1 MHNKWGET
9 RFVYLW
15 ENRHALDPFVIRIRE
30 CSIRKGQDTIL
41 EDIDLS
47 VQEGEFL
54 YLIGRTGS
62 GKSSLIKAMYGEWVF
77 QGGEAFVAGFNML
90 KITRKQIPQL
100 RRKLGIVF
108 QEFFL
113 LRERNVF
120 DNLDFVLRATGWKS
134 AKERRDR
141 IARVLTDTRM
151 ASFGHRFPAELS
163 GGEQQRLAIARALL
177 NDPKVLLADEP
188 AGNLDPQ
195 TSDEIVQ
202 LIRQLSEAHG
212 TAVLFATHDYRL
224 INKFPGGILRC
235 QDGKID
241 RADTAAI
248 FGG

>member
-1 MHNKWGET
+1 MQK
-9 RFVYLW
+9 
-15 ENRHALDPFVIRIRE
+15 
-30 CSIRKGQDTIL
+30 
-41 EDIDLS
+41 
-47 VQEGEFL
+47 GEFL

-62 GKSSLIKAMYGEWVF
+62 GKSSLIKALYGEWPF
-77 QGGEAFVAGFNML
+77 QGGEAFVAGFDML
-90 KITRKQIPQL
+90 KFSRNQVPAL
-100 RRKLGIVF
+100 RRQLGIVF

-113 LRERNVF
+113 MRERTVF
-120 DNLDFVLRATGWKS
+120 DNLDFVLRATGWRS

-141 IARVLTDTRM
+141 IARVLSDTRLS
-151 ASFGHRFPAELS
+151 AFGHRFPAELS

-202 LIRQLSEAHG
+202 LTRQLTEAHG

-235 QDGKID
+235 QEGRID
-241 RADTAAI
+241 RADPDAI
-248 FGG
+248 FDVQQ